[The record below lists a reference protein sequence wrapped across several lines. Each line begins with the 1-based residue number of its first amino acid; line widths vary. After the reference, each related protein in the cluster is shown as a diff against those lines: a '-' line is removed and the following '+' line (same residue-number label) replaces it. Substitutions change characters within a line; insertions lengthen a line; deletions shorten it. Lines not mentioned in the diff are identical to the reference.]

1 MVMLPAG
8 RTAHRWGGADARKP
22 DFENGRIQSERALAA
37 AGATDVDHGDLRS
50 EEQWLYARGC
60 ERLMGAGTI
69 IRHAGSL
76 IPAVAGLLVQIRD
89 LEAEVVQLR
98 AVTEPPVTP
107 AEEPVAEQPAVTR
120 DSP

>member
-1 MVMLPAG
+1 MP
-8 RTAHRWGGADARKP
+8 
-22 DFENGRIQSERALAA
+22 ENQILKMARIQPERALAA

-50 EEQWLYARGC
+50 AEQWLYARGC
-60 ERLMGAGTI
+60 GACMGAGMI

-107 AEEPVAEQPAVTR
+107 AEEPVAEQPAGTAGR
-120 DSP
+120 RT